1 MAMIE
6 AVALVALENDNF
18 TFYILYLLFDMSKKQ
33 DRYKEDY
40 LDKDIEELDELD
52 TKKFE
57 KFRPKKSK
65 DIKSKDKSVKKG
77 EE

>member
-1 MAMIE
+1 
-6 AVALVALENDNF
+6 
-18 TFYILYLLFDMSKKQ
+18 MSKNQ

-40 LDKDIEELDELD
+40 SHLDIEELDELD
-52 TKKFE
+52 TEKFE

-65 DIKSKDKSVKKG
+65 DTKSKDKSVQKG